1 MPLTEIIKND
11 KSSIGIWHL
20 DENSGMLKQML
31 NYYGYYQIPPHY
43 SHQRRICEWYAVR
56 LILHEMLPDKR
67 FELRYDEYGKPFLTE
82 PEGFVSI
89 SHSHGYVGV
98 MYHKNSNCGFDM
110 EMINERIEK
119 ISTKF
124 LRDDEIMIVGN
135 DDERLHKTF
144 VVWSAKE
151 VMYKIY
157 GKKSLDFKTNL
168 RILPFNLKQHGNVQG
183 QMILDNNTTDFD
195 IHYSIDNG
203 LLKANAIDR

>member
-31 NYYGYYQIPPHY
+31 NYYGSYQIPPHY

-124 LRDDEIMIVGN
+124 LRDDEIMIVGK

-168 RILPFNLKQHGNVQG
+168 RILPFNFKQQGNVQG
-183 QMILDNNTTDFD
+183 QLIIDNKTTDFD

-203 LLKANAIDR
+203 LLKANAIDQ